1 MKEVIFMDIKAK
13 IAEIV
18 EKIKNDKNFASDFQK
33 DPVTAVE
40 KVLGVDL
47 PNDPIEKIIDGVKAK
62 ISVDDVKDKVGG
74 LLDKIGL

>member
-1 MKEVIFMDIKAK
+1 MDIKAK

-40 KVLGVDL
+40 RVIGVDL
-47 PNDPIEKIIDGVKAK
+47 PNDQIEKIIDGVKAK
-62 ISVDDVKDKVGG
+62 ISFDDIG
-74 LLDKIGL
+74 DKIGDLFDKFKK

>member
-1 MKEVIFMDIKAK
+1 MKEVIIMDIKAK

-40 KVLGVDL
+40 RVIGVDL
-47 PNDPIEKIIDGVKAK
+47 PNDQIEKIIEGVKAN
-62 ISVDDVKDKVGG
+62 ITVDDVKDKVGG
-74 LLDKIGL
+74 LLGKLGL

>member
-1 MKEVIFMDIKAK
+1 MDIKAK

-40 KVLGVDL
+40 RVIGVDL
-47 PNDPIEKIIDGVKAK
+47 PNDQIEKIIEGVKAN
-62 ISVDDVKDKVGG
+62 ITVDDVKDKVGG
-74 LLDKIGL
+74 LLGKLGL

>member
-1 MKEVIFMDIKAK
+1 MDIKAK

-18 EKIKNDKNFASDFQK
+18 EKIKNDIIFASDFQK

-40 KVLGVDL
+40 RVIGVDL
-47 PNDPIEKIIDGVKAK
+47 PNDLIEKIIDGVKAK